1 MQAKTQILALAL
13 AGATALGAN
22 GAMAA
27 DAPSTFAGNWYLGAG
42 LGSARAKVEDST
54 VTSVLAGTGATA
66 TATSRSEN
74 SIEGKLFLGYQFNR
88 FIAVEGGYFRLGDF
102 KFDTTTAPA
111 GTLHGEMKNR
121 MGWNLDAVGSIPI
134 VAEKFMLL
142 GRVGVQSSKTT
153 DLFAGTGAAGTLAN
167 PTPSRNLVSYKY
179 GLGAEFDFTKNIG
192 VRAEWERYRVS
203 DGFTG
208 KMNVD
213 AITAS
218 LLYRF

>member
-1 MQAKTQILALAL
+1 MQAKNHLLALAL
-13 AGATALGAN
+13 AGIAGLGAT

-27 DAPSTFAGNWYLGAG
+27 DAPSTFAGNWYLGGG
-42 LGSARAKVEDST
+42 LGQARAKVDDST
-54 VTSVLAGTGATA
+54 VTSVLSGTGATA
-66 TATSRSEN
+66 TATSRNRN

-121 MGWNLDAVGSIPI
+121 MGWNLDAVGSVPI
-134 VAEKFMLL
+134 VRDKFMLL
-142 GRVGVQSSKTT
+142 GRVGVQSSKTY

-167 PTPSRNLVSYKY
+167 PAPSRNLVSYKY
-179 GLGAEFDFTKNIG
+179 GLGAEFDFTKNVG
-192 VRAEWERYRVS
+192 TRLEWERYRVS
-203 DGFTG
+203 DGFSG
-208 KMNVD
+208 KMNAD

>member
-27 DAPSTFAGNWYLGAG
+27 DAPSTFADNWYLGAG
-42 LGSARAKVEDST
+42 LGSARAKFEDSS
-54 VTSVLAGTGATA
+54 VTAVLAGTGTTA
-66 TATSRSEN
+66 TTTSRKEN
-74 SIEGKLFLGYQFNR
+74 NIEGKLFLGYQFNR
-88 FIAVEGGYFRLGDF
+88 FVAAEGGYFRLGNF
-102 KFDTTTAPA
+102 AFDTTTAPA
-111 GTLHGEMKNR
+111 GTVHADLKNR
-121 MGWNLDAVGSIPI
+121 MGWNLDVVGSVPI

-142 GRVGVQSSKTT
+142 ARLGVQSSKTT

-167 PTPSRNLVSYKY
+167 PSPSRNLVSYKY

-203 DGFTG
+203 DGFSG